1 MLAATLP
8 RASWLD
14 RGRAAF
20 DRLVASASFR
30 RTATAFPLTRPV
42 ARRRARALFD
52 LCAGFVYSQVLLACV
67 RLRLPQILLE
77 GPQTAAELS
86 ARLALPADA
95 TDRLLAACAALR
107 IVARRGRG
115 RFGLGPLGAAL
126 VDNPGVTAMVE
137 HHALLYDDL
146 RDPVALL
153 RAGRGAGLPGYW
165 PYADA
170 RATPGLGA
178 GQTDP
183 YTALMA
189 ASQPLVAA
197 EVLDAYRLDRHGCL
211 LDVGGGDGTF
221 LAAAAA
227 RAPKLRLALFDLP
240 PVAERA
246 RERFAAQRLGGR
258 ATAVGGDF
266 LRDALPLGADVASL
280 VRVLHDHDDASAL
293 ALLRAVR
300 RALPEDGTLL
310 VAEPMSGTRGAEP
323 VGDAYFGFYLLAM
336 GRGRPRT
343 PGEIGALLRAAGF
356 ARSRLVATRTPLLT
370 RLIVAR
376 GSRCAEECKSSL
388 TPSSVMIT

>member
-1 MLAATLP
+1 MSAVALHP
-8 RASWLD
+8 SWLD
-14 RGRAAF
+14 RGRAVR
-20 DRLVASASFR
+20 DRLVASAWFR
-30 RTATAFPLTRPV
+30 RRAAAFPLTRPV

-52 LCAGFVYSQVLLACV
+52 LCAGFVYSQILLACV

-77 GPQTAAELS
+77 GPQTTAALS
-86 ARLALPADA
+86 LRLSLSADA
-95 TDRLLAACAALR
+95 TARLLAAAVSLR
-107 IVARRGRG
+107 IAARRGRG

-126 VDNPGVTAMVE
+126 VDNPGVTAMIE

-153 RAGRGAGLPGYW
+153 REERGGTGLASYW
-165 PYADA
+165 PYADSGA
-170 RATPGLGA
+170 VPGLGA
-178 GQTDP
+178 EQVAS

-189 ASQPLVAA
+189 ASQPLVAG
-197 EVLDAYRLDRHGCL
+197 EVLDAYRLDRHRCL

-227 RAPKLRLALFDLP
+227 RAPGLRLMLLDLP

-246 RERFAAQRLGGR
+246 REHFAAQRLAGR

-266 LRDALPLGADVASL
+266 LRDSLPRGADIISL
-280 VRVLHDHDDASAL
+280 VRILHDHDDDSAL
-293 ALLRAVR
+293 TLLRAVR

-323 VGDAYFGFYLLAM
+323 IGDAYFGFYLLAM

-343 PGEIGALLRAAGF
+343 PGEIRALLREAGF
-356 ARSRLVATRTPLLT
+356 ARSRLVPTHTPLLT

-376 GSRCAEECKSSL
+376 VHHAARR
-388 TPSSVMIT
+388 SVNLH